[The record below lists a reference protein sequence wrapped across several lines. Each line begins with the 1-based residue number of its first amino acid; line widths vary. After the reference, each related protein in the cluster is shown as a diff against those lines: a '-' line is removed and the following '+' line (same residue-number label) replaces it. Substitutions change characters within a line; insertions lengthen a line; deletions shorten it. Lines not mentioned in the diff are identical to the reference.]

1 MRRRAALLCARFLP
15 FSETFV
21 HEELAH
27 HRRYEMHVLCGR
39 RINAD
44 RFPCERLV
52 AAGPLFEYSR
62 ISPAFDAHLS
72 SGGFSL
78 IHAHHG
84 PGGVYALPFARRHR
98 LPLVVTF
105 HGHDVPLMASGE
117 RLWPRNWPYALLA
130 PAVLRHMTLGLCAS
144 IELHE
149 MLREMGVPGE
159 RLRVHRLG
167 VSLDRFPLAPRD
179 TGAEPLVVMIGRFVA
194 KKGMSGGIRAFAAA
208 CRDRPG
214 RLIVAGDGP
223 LRATLERT
231 AVEEGIAARVTFAG
245 VLPYP
250 EITALLLRADVLL
263 APSVT
268 TADGD
273 RESGLLVV
281 KEACAAG
288 AVPVST
294 WHGGIPEII
303 DDGRTGFLVP
313 ERDVAGL
320 AARLARLLDDPALR
334 RSMADAARARMVDQY
349 DNRVVVA
356 ALEELYDQAVW
367 LHARAARSR

>member
-1 MRRRAALLCARFLP
+1 VSVERRRAALLCSRFLP
-15 FSETFV
+15 FSETFI

-27 HRRYEMHVLCGR
+27 HRRYEVHVLCGR
-39 RINAD
+39 RMNAE

-52 AAGPLFEYSR
+52 AAGPLFEFTR
-62 ISPAFDAHLS
+62 VSPAFDARLR
-72 SGGFSL
+72 SGEFSL

-117 RLWPRNWPYALLA
+117 RLHPRHWPYAVLA
-130 PAVLRHMTLGLCAS
+130 PAVLREMTLGLCAS
-144 IELHE
+144 NELLE

-159 RLRVHRLG
+159 RLRLHRLG
-167 VSLDRFPLAPRD
+167 VDLNRFASTARD
-179 TGAEPLVVMIGRFVA
+179 ERAEPLVAMIGRFVG
-194 KKGMSGGIRAFAAA
+194 KKGMAYGIRAFAAA
-208 CRDRPG
+208 CRARAA
-214 RLIVAGDGP
+214 RLVVVGDGP
-223 LRATLERT
+223 LRASLERT
-231 AVEEGIAARVTFAG
+231 AAEEGIAARVTFAG
-245 VLPYP
+245 VQSYDQVA
-250 EITALLLRADVLL
+250 ALLGRADVLL

-273 RESGLLVV
+273 RESGLLAV

-303 DDGRTGFLVP
+303 DDGRSGFMVA
-313 ERDVAGL
+313 ERDVTGMAE
-320 AARLARLLDDPALR
+320 RLALLLDDPDLR
-334 RSMADAARARMVDQY
+334 RSMAAAARAKMEAEY
-349 DNRVVVA
+349 DNRAVVA
-356 ALEELYDQAVW
+356 ALEERYDEAV
-367 LHARAARSR
+367 AAAERRG